1 MKIIPAVDIKEGKCV
16 RLKQGIASAKTIFS
30 DKPEEMA
37 KRWYELGAERIHVVD
52 LDGAFS
58 GKPINFD
65 IIEKIV
71 KSVPAEI
78 EVGGGIRDIE
88 TIERYISIGVKYVIL
103 GTIAIESPDMLI
115 EATQRYPKKIILGI
129 DAKDGQV
136 AVEGWVKGSK
146 LTPTEIAK
154 RFEGY
159 DIASIIYTD
168 IKRDG
173 MKTGPNIEAAK
184 KLASSVNIPIIASGG
199 VATIEDIKKI
209 IDLSSYGIEGVIIG
223 RALYDGDIDLK
234 EAIKIARKECRKDVH
249 SK

>member
-37 KRWYELGAERIHVVD
+37 KRWYELGAERIHIVD

-78 EVGGGIRDIE
+78 EVGGGIRNIE
-88 TIERYISIGVKYVIL
+88 TIKRYISIGVKYVIL
-103 GTIAIESPDMLI
+103 GTIAIESPDVLI

-129 DAKDGQV
+129 DAKDGRV
-136 AVEGWVKGSK
+136 AVEGWIKGSE
-146 LTPTEIAK
+146 LTPIEIAK
-154 RFEGY
+154 RFENY

-173 MKTGPNIEAAK
+173 MKTGPNIESTK
-184 KLASSVNIPIIASGG
+184 KLASSTNIPIIASGG

-209 IDLSSYGIEGVIIG
+209 IDLSSYGIEGIIIG

-234 EAIKIARKECRKDVH
+234 EAIKIARKECRKDVY

>member
-88 TIERYISIGVKYVIL
+88 TIERYINIGVKYVIL